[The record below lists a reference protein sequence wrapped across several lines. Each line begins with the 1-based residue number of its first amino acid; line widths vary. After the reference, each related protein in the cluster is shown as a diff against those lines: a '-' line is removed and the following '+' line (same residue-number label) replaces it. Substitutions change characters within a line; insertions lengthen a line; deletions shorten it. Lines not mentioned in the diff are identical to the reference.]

1 MNPHA
6 PHSANPLA
14 IVRGLIMHRQ
24 LVMQLIGREVLGRY
38 RGSIL
43 GLAWSF
49 FNPLLML
56 TIYTFVFSVV
66 FKARWGSD
74 PGQSHAEF
82 ALILFSGLIMH
93 SMLSECAMR
102 APMLVLTNAN
112 YVKKVVFPLEVLCW
126 VDLGSALFHAAIS
139 LAVLML
145 ATLVIGHT
153 LPWTVILMPLV
164 MVPFAIGVLGIS
176 WILAALGVYI
186 RDVGQV
192 MGMLMTVLMF
202 LSPIFYPV
210 TALPDRFRVLIYL
223 NPLTWVVEQARN
235 LMIFGVP
242 LPWKGFLL
250 STAIACSLAWL
261 GFWIFQRLR
270 RGFADVL

>member
-1 MNPHA
+1 
-6 PHSANPLA
+6 
-14 IVRGLIMHRQ
+14 
-24 LVMQLIGREVLGRY
+24 MQLIGREVLGRY

-66 FKARWGSD
+66 FKARWGND
-74 PGQSHAEF
+74 QGQSHAEF

-102 APMLVLTNAN
+102 APMLVLSNAN

-126 VDLGSALFHAAIS
+126 VNLGSALFHTAIS
-139 LAVLML
+139 LTVLML
-145 ATLVIGHT
+145 ATLAVNHT
-153 LPWTVILMPLV
+153 VPWTVLLMPLILI
-164 MVPFAIGVLGIS
+164 PFALGVLGVS
-176 WILAALGVYI
+176 WALAALGVYI
-186 RDVGQV
+186 RDVGQI
-192 MGMLMTVLMF
+192 MGMLMTILMF
-202 LSPIFYPV
+202 LTPIFYPV
-210 TALPDRFRVLIYL
+210 TALPESFQVLVYL

-235 LMIFGVP
+235 VMIFGTAP
-242 LPWKGFLL
+242 AWGTLL
-250 STAIACSLAWL
+250 QSLVVASGLAWF

-270 RGFADVL
+270 KGFADVL